1 MFDLGIFTG
10 SAKIVTFGL
19 GGVALFGGL
28 WLLIQKLTSGKS
40 SDKRSVVHKIKQAV
54 TQKKIEEV
62 TKEQEVIVKQLKQA
76 EQASEDSKEKI
87 KKIVRKAAVEMNT
100 ILKEDSIAK
109 IDDNIDDDWEK
120 L

>member
-40 SDKRSVVHKIKQAV
+40 SDKTNVVHKIKQAV
-54 TQKKIEEV
+54 TQKKIETV
-62 TKEQEVIVKQLKQA
+62 TKEQEIITKQLKQA
-76 EQASEDSKEKI
+76 EQASEESKEKI
-87 KKIVRKAAVEMNT
+87 KTIVRKAAVEMNNV
-100 ILKEDSIAK
+100 LKQDVISK
-109 IDDNIDDDWEK
+109 IDDNIDADWEK